1 MSVDTTDTQS
11 SSSSAVELITSATV
25 TGAPNSPS
33 LLPSTDSRSSFA
45 RRRLSWARADSD
57 GRADLPTSMND
68 PGPSSRPSV
77 SSQPGLTDY
86 ALDDDPFV
94 SHQPTPWAD
103 LDDPFRPSII
113 SHYDDPDPFA
123 YSNNPYARTSTTSLI
138 PSSRRGSSPTLDDS
152 AQLTPTLSTTNMNP
166 NNKTQDAAADDDNSH
181 DHNDWRTDSEQHMFG
196 DDTPR
201 TRRRLQQR
209 YNANLTPS
217 SVQRSGTAIKRLS
230 QGLRR
235 ISWRVVNFAGAGLDD
250 HIRLPDGSD
259 QVDATRDGRRPSMD
273 SEDDDSRS
281 VEPFADPGR
290 KSLPLRGR
298 TLCLFESTSRVRR
311 AMYDFLIFP
320 CVFYLRFYALISWL
334 RTHYRSTEP
343 LILCSIILYAV
354 LLTIQASRTSTL
366 SSPTATPP
374 AVVGYFHTWEDYIIF
389 ALFVFFR

>member
-1 MSVDTTDTQS
+1 M
-11 SSSSAVELITSATV
+11 
-25 TGAPNSPS
+25 
-33 LLPSTDSRSSFA
+33 
-45 RRRLSWARADSD
+45 
-57 GRADLPTSMND
+57 
-68 PGPSSRPSV
+68 
-77 SSQPGLTDY
+77 
-86 ALDDDPFV
+86 
-94 SHQPTPWAD
+94 
-103 LDDPFRPSII
+103 
-113 SHYDDPDPFA
+113 
-123 YSNNPYARTSTTSLI
+123 
-138 PSSRRGSSPTLDDS
+138 
-152 AQLTPTLSTTNMNP
+152 
-166 NNKTQDAAADDDNSH
+166 QDAAADDNNSH
-181 DHNDWRTDSEQHMFG
+181 NHHDWRTDSEQHMFG

-235 ISWRVVNFAGAGLDD
+235 ISWRVVNFAGAGVDD
-250 HIRLPDGSD
+250 HIRLPDDSD
-259 QVDATRDGRRPSMD
+259 QVDVTREERRPSMD
-273 SEDDDSRS
+273 NDDDSRS

-320 CVFYLRFYALISWL
+320 CVFYLHFTRLSDGCVP
-334 RTHYRSTEP
+334 HRSTEP

-354 LLTIQASRTSTL
+354 LLTIQASHTSTL
-366 SSPTATPP
+366 SSSTATPP